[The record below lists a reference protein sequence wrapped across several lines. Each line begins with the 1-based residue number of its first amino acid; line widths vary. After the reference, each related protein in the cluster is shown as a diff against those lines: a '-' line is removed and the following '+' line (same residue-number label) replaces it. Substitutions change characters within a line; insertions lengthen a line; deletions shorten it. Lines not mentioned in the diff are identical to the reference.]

1 MIKCTKC
8 HLADSVMRAG
18 FIRGRQRYHCKACNY
33 HFTDDKGV
41 VVPEKKR
48 RQTTISDVARELG
61 VAPSTVS
68 RALNGHSD
76 ININTRRAIMEVARQ
91 LDYQPNLLAQS
102 LKSSETKTIGVV
114 IPDIERPFF
123 ATAVSGIQQVVGE
136 AGYRVMICQSKESY
150 EIEVSNVQAL
160 IGSRV
165 DGLLICHS
173 RETENFDHVK
183 PAATRGIPIV
193 HFDRVCNEV
202 DSAKVILDDW
212 NGAFNVTEHLIE
224 QGAQRIAIL
233 AGPEGLLISQNRLAG
248 YRSALLK
255 HNLPLRNELRAHINF
270 RPESAVAALDAW
282 LALPEPPD
290 AIFAVNYTN
299 AFDLLVA
306 LKARHIRVPED
317 VAVVGFGDE
326 FMASMIEPGLTTVNL
341 HPYRIGQQAARL
353 FLEQVQQKE
362 AFQPRTFVI
371 TGDLV
376 IRQSSLK
383 GKSQLAH
390 AEFFKLDI

>member
-1 MIKCTKC
+1 MMKCTKC
-8 HLADSVMRAG
+8 YSADAVMRAG
-18 FIRGRQRYHCKACNY
+18 FIRGRQRYLCKACNY
-33 HFTDDKGV
+33 HFTDDKTLQI
-41 VVPEKKR
+41 PETKR
-48 RQTTISDVARELG
+48 RQTTISDVAKVLG

-76 ININTRRAIMEVARQ
+76 INANTRQAILDVARQ

-150 EIEVSNVQAL
+150 DIEVSNVQAL
-160 IGSRV
+160 IASRV

-183 PAATRGIPIV
+183 PDACRGVPVI
-193 HFDRVCNEV
+193 HFDRVSNEV

-212 NGAFNVTEHLIE
+212 NGAFNLTEHLIE

-233 AGPEGLLISQNRLAG
+233 AGPESLLISRNRLAG
-248 YRSALLK
+248 YQNAMKR
-255 HNLPLRNELRAHINF
+255 HHLPLRPEYETHINF
-270 RPESAVAALDAW
+270 RPEAAVAALDAW

-290 AIFAVNYTN
+290 AIFAINYTN

-306 LKARHIRVPED
+306 LKKRGIRVPD
-317 VAVVGFGDE
+317 DIAVVGFGDE

-353 FLEQVQQKE
+353 FLEQVGQKE
-362 AFQPRTFVI
+362 NFQPRTFVI

-376 IRQSSLK
+376 IRQSSLLGK
-383 GKSQLAH
+383 GN
-390 AEFFKLDI
+390 FFKLEI